1 MGDPFKAIADETR
14 RTILETLNKEDMA
27 AGDIADKFNISKPGI
42 SGHLKI
48 LQEADLVS
56 NKKIGQKRIYSIKKK
71 AVKKMANYLDKL
83 S

>member
-14 RTILETLNKEDMA
+14 RTILVTLNKEDMA

-48 LQEADLVS
+48 LQEADLVN